1 MLLIFIFAHFLAR
14 FLARFFAL
22 AHTRVFLLTQR
33 FLLSYILMKIFLF
46 VDLRL
51 QWLPRLS
58 LASALALLSIV
69 IRFPSRLPW
78 HEADALRLLPS
89 CGFCP
94 SRLPWREAD
103 ALRGSACFIR
113 SSRLLWSFRLP
124 SDCLD
129 VCLGA
134 KRTLFA
140 FFPLAA
146 FVPRVCLG
154 AKRTL
159 FAAPLS
165 FWPKTKN
172 SVFDLKQLRFLRPKP
187 SLRYFAHRSM
197 LLTKADIEGLSL
209 RSVWSFALHYFT
221 SSRFARLGLSPYTI
235 LQALASLGLF
245 KLGCGSANANKFAF
259 ALALH

>member
-1 MLLIFIFAHFLAR
+1 MLLIFIFAQSLAR
-14 FLARFFAL
+14 FLAL

-46 VDLRL
+46 IRQPSASKASSLV
-51 QWLPRLS
+51 PR
-58 LASALALLSIV
+58 
-69 IRFPSRLPW
+69 
-78 HEADALRLLPS
+78 
-89 CGFCP
+89 
-94 SRLPWREAD
+94 
-103 ALRGSACFIR
+103 
-113 SSRLLWSFRLP
+113 
-124 SDCLD
+124 

-172 SVFDLKQLRFLRPKP
+172 SVFDLKQLRFFTAKTCAPL
-187 SLRYFAHRSM
+187 FRSSPM
-197 LLTKADIEGLSL
+197 LLTKADIERLSL
-209 RSVWSFALHYFT
+209 RSAWSFALHYFT
-221 SSRFARLGLSPYTI
+221 SPRFARLGLSPCTI

-245 KLGCGSANANKFAF
+245 KLGCGSANANLFAF

>member
-14 FLARFFAL
+14 FLAL

-58 LASALALLSIV
+58 LASALVRSGRSSPSFLLRLLFLASALALLSIV
-69 IRFPSRLPW
+69 IRF
-78 HEADALRLLPS
+78 
-89 CGFCP
+89 P

-103 ALRGSACFIR
+103 ALRGSACCIR

-129 VCLGA
+129 VS
-134 KRTLFA
+134 
-140 FFPLAA
+140 
-146 FVPRVCLG
+146 LG

-172 SVFDLKQLRFLRPKP
+172 SVFDLKQLRFFTAKTCAPLFRS
-187 SLRYFAHRSM
+187 SLN
-197 LLTKADIEGLSL
+197 
-209 RSVWSFALHYFT
+209 
-221 SSRFARLGLSPYTI
+221 
-235 LQALASLGLF
+235 ASYQG
-245 KLGCGSANANKFAF
+245 
-259 ALALH
+259 